1 MEIRTI
7 SAMFSSVGLVSFAVN
22 IFPNPFS
29 SPEKSPEASPES
41 PYPTPLTTAFVRLNG
56 ATVARANPVP
66 KFSGMPTPPL
76 FTRLMLLNRIL
87 LIRFLLYLLP
97 FIFL

>member
-1 MEIRTI
+1 
-7 SAMFSSVGLVSFAVN
+7 MFSRIGLVFLSII
-22 IFPNPFS
+22 IFLKPKKMPSISPLLIPNVAF
-29 SPEKSPEASPES
+29 
-41 PYPTPLTTAFVRLNG
+41 PTPLVMYVAALSGTVIKLAAAFS
-56 ATVARANPVP
+56 NP
-66 KFSGMPTPPL
+66 PPL